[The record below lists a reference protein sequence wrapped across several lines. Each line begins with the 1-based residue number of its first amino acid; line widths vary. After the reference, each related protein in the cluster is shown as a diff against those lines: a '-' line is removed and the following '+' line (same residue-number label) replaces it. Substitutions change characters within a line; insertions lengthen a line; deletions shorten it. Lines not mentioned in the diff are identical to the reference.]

1 MEALFFVKLTIPHD
15 IMYMCSYCISALLSA
30 FHFYNHLPV
39 QGVGGQSALGSLMLT
54 LSGRLL
60 VDGDV
65 VVTGRVG
72 RERMVKL
79 SQQVVLLDQSTQVS
93 GKVVN

>member
-1 MEALFFVKLTIPHD
+1 M
-15 IMYMCSYCISALLSA
+15 
-30 FHFYNHLPV
+30 
-39 QGVGGQSALGSLMLT
+39 GGQSALGSLMLT